1 MPPKDTQPR
10 QVYFIGSDG
19 KCGPLRMVTEIEFP
33 EETSQ
38 KPYMHM
44 PFSNEPMEFEI
55 ELDKPISRRMMIF
68 LLTGKWYSNNWLRM
82 HGLPME
88 RKGYRGKRK

>member
-19 KCGPLRMVTEIEFP
+19 KCGPLGHVSDIELP

-38 KPYMHM
+38 EQYMT
-44 PFSNEPMEFEI
+44 FSDEPIEFEV
-55 ELDKPISRRMMIF
+55 ELDKPISRRTMIF
-68 LLTGKWYSNNWLRM
+68 LLTGKWLSNNWLRM

>member
-10 QVYFIGSDG
+10 QVYCIGSDG
-19 KCGPLRMVTEIEFP
+19 ELRPLGHISEIELP

-38 KPYMHM
+38 EPHM
-44 PFSNEPMEFEI
+44 PFSNKPIEFEM
-55 ELDKPISRRMMIF
+55 ELDKPISRRMMTF
-68 LLTGKWYSNNWLRM
+68 LLTGKWLSTNWLKM

-88 RKGYRGKRK
+88 RKGYRRKRK

>member
-10 QVYFIGSDG
+10 QVYCIGSDG
-19 KCGPLRMVTEIEFP
+19 KCGPLRRVTEIEFP

-38 KPYMHM
+38 EQYMT
-44 PFSNEPMEFEI
+44 FSDEPIEFEVK
-55 ELDKPISRRMMIF
+55 LDKPISSRMMIF
-68 LLTGKWYSNNWLRM
+68 LLTGKWYSNNWLRT

-88 RKGYRGKRK
+88 RKGYRRKQK